1 MLYDSIN
8 ENELIDAVEESK
20 ASKRDEEILE
30 VSVENRLLKFIDKA
44 IIKSVE
50 NTVSTLEDALNIKLA
65 DSAYIGLVV
74 HLALAIQRIRNNEK
88 ISMDEETLKQLS
100 SLPEFLMAEKII
112 TVIEEEFDINIPKDE
127 VGYITMHLKGAKLRL
142 DSMAEDYIYS

>member
-30 VSVENRLLKFIDKA
+30 VSVGNRLLKFIDKA

-88 ISMDEETLKQLS
+88 ISMDEETLKQL
-100 SLPEFLMAEKII
+100 
-112 TVIEEEFDINIPKDE
+112 
-127 VGYITMHLKGAKLRL
+127 
-142 DSMAEDYIYS
+142 